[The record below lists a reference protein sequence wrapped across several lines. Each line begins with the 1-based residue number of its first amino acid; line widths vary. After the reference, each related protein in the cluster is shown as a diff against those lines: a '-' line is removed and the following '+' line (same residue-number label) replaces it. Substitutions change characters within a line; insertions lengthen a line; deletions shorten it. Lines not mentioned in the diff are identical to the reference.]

1 MSRVWV
7 GEPTRRRLSTHFDSE
22 TRLEKMEK
30 LLNKLL
36 PGIDLTEQL
45 EQEESSLP
53 SEDSLPRND
62 SDADELLGA
71 MQKLSLNPETH
82 RFFGKSR

>member
-1 MSRVWV
+1 MGLAHVV
-7 GEPTRRRLSTHFDSE
+7 SE

-36 PGIDLTEQL
+36 PGIDFTEQL
-45 EQEESSLP
+45 EQDDEGGLFDNGGE
-53 SEDSLPRND
+53 LPRND
-62 SDADELLGA
+62 ADHLLGA
-71 MQKLSLNPETH
+71 IKKLTLNPEEH

>member
-1 MSRVWV
+1 M
-7 GEPTRRRLSTHFDSE
+7 RRRLWTHSVLE

-36 PGIDLTEQL
+36 PGIDFTEQL
-45 EQEESSLP
+45 DQEDEPGLL
-53 SEDSLPRND
+53 DRGGSLPRND
-62 SDADELLGA
+62 ADHLLGA
-71 MQKLSLNPETH
+71 IKKLTLNPEEH